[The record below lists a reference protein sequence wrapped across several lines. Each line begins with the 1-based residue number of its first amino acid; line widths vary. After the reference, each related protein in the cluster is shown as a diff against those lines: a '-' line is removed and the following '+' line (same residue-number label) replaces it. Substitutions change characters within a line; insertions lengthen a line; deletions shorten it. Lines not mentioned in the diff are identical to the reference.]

1 MKPTLKELYAL
12 GFSRN
17 QAYSILNSLE
27 IETFLIES
35 ID

>member
-12 GFSRN
+12 G
-17 QAYSILNSLE
+17 YSKKMARAILASLE
-27 IETFLIES
+27 VQTFLIES